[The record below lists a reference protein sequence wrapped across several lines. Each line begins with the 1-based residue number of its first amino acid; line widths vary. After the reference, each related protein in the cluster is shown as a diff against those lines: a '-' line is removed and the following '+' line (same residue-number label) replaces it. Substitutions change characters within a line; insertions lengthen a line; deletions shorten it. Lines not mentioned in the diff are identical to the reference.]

1 MKDTLEKY
9 FALIKQYPK
18 LFTNSGEFGEV
29 KIITDKKRILAE
41 QKKIRARLKKE
52 GHPPEWIDIGV
63 LSEDQWFYVVRDM
76 VEFPN
81 GNVAGYIRWINRKTQ
96 AGGFSVVLVCRQN
109 GKFLLIKKFHHEDRA
124 WSWEFPRGFGEPDL
138 TARQNAVK
146 ELEEETGVKK
156 AKLTHL
162 STVREGRG
170 GLSIFLAEIDKGE
183 KITTEIGEG
192 ITKSKWVSMS
202 AMDTLV
208 KQGKLQD
215 SFSLWSYSLAK
226 NHKSK

>member
-1 MKDTLEKY
+1 MKTPLEKY
-9 FALIKQYPK
+9 FSLTKEYPE
-18 LFTNSGEFGEV
+18 LFSNSGEFGEV

-52 GHPPEWIDIGV
+52 GNPLEWIEIGV

-81 GNVAGYIRWINRKTQ
+81 GHVAGYIRWVNRKTQ
-96 AGGFSVVLVCRQN
+96 GGGFSVVLVCRQN

-124 WSWEFPRGFGEPDL
+124 WSWEFPRGFGEPGL

-156 AKLTHL
+156 AKLIHL
-162 STVREGRG
+162 STVHEGRG
-170 GLSIFLAEIDKGE
+170 GLSVFLAEIDSSE
-183 KITTEIGEG
+183 KIITEVGEG
-192 ITKSKWVSMS
+192 ITESKWVSQS
-202 AMDTLV
+202 RLAALV
-208 KQGKLQD
+208 KTGNVNDPL
-215 SFSLWSYSLAK
+215 SLWAFILVK
-226 NHKSK
+226 EKI